1 MCHTEDY
8 SMTGL
13 GLMLDREL
21 ELPVKERV
29 WVSLWHGEVEFA
41 FPARIVTSHGNKL
54 GVQFDNLSIE
64 QEANLVQCTFA
75 RPDAW
80 RNWSNEQ
87 GVDRPLQSLKE
98 IANFGFKGYRSL
110 WRNLGKGLMRQRQSV
125 RGWLE
130 RQVS

>member
-1 MCHTEDY
+1 MCRTEDY

-21 ELPVKERV
+21 KLPVRERV
-29 WVSLWHGEVEFA
+29 WVSLWNDEVEFA
-41 FPARIVTSHGNKL
+41 FPARVIASHGHKL

-64 QEANLVQCTFA
+64 QEANFVQCTFA

-80 RNWSNEQ
+80 SNWSDEQ

-98 IANFGFKGYRSL
+98 IAIFGFKGYRSL
-110 WRNLGKGLMRQRQSV
+110 WRNLGKGFTRQHQSL
-125 RGWLE
+125 RGWLG
-130 RQVS
+130 RPMI